1 MIVVVL
7 VVKAENVKMDMNNP
21 WIKLLHLKNQSINQ
35 FICVHQ
41 IQEGLDPLDI
51 EHVNVIQDYTCK
63 SLYVHKK
70 HTSLG

>member
-1 MIVVVL
+1 MFWL
-7 VVKAENVKMDMNNP
+7 V
-21 WIKLLHLKNQSINQ
+21 NQSINQ

-51 EHVNVIQDYTCK
+51 EHVNVIQHYTCK
-63 SLYVHKK
+63 SLYVHKR